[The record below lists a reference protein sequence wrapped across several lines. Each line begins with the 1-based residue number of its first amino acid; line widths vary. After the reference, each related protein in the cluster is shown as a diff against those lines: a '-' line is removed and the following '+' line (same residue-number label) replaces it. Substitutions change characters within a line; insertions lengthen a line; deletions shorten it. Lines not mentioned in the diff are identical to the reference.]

1 MSACC
6 LIEILGWQ
14 LRFNT
19 KEAQDLEYIATPP
32 VYEPICGEVSRKNGM
47 RNNLMEGF
55 VCMDRF
61 ARGTYGEVVSL
72 EEAVLKLL

>member
-1 MSACC
+1 M
-6 LIEILGWQ
+6 LLDRNTWQ

-19 KEAQDLEYIATPP
+19 KEGQDLLEYIATPP
-32 VYEPICGEVSRKNGM
+32 VYEPICGEVSRKNEM

-55 VCMDRF
+55 VCMDPF